1 MTLRFCAVQFRGC
14 GHIWETER
22 KLFDVHGKGNQTSLL
37 VCPQCE
43 KDCHFQLTEEN
54 IKYLA
59 DPSTIEKARRTLEA
73 YLEGKKQYFLP
84 RR

>member
-14 GHIWETER
+14 GHIWEADR
-22 KLFDVHGKGNQTSLL
+22 KLFETQSKGSQTSLL
-37 VCPQCE
+37 VCPECQ

-59 DPSTIEKARRTLEA
+59 DPSTIEKARQILEA
-73 YLEGKKQYFLP
+73 YLHAKKPYLLP
-84 RR
+84 RP